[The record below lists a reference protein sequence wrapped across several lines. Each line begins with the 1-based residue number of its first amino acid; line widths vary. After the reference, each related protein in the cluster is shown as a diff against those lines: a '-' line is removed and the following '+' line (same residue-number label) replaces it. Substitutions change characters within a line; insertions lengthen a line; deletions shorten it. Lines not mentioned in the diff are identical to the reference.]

1 VVEAITKELSQHLG
15 STGLLLVAVALLWQR
30 AVAAERNSEKNHDD
44 LWKRVNNHET
54 RISHLE

>member
-1 VVEAITKELSQHLG
+1 MIEQLTKELYQHLG

-30 AVAAERNSEKNHDD
+30 AGAAEKNSEKNHDE
-44 LWKRVNNHET
+44 LWRRVNNHET